1 VALLHG
7 ARSHLARTLKDKI
20 EAAKAELDCEVSKT
34 LVGLQERG
42 SVNGIPSRADILSPA
57 RSSIPLVRG
66 KHWLVSTLGIA
77 TARRFSYW
85 GVCSPCNGTTIRV
98 DLEDRIER
106 LMWGHCYE
114 NHIQQCFLAL
124 LSQGSL
130 YVDVAAHFGYHAV
143 LAASIVGPTGRVY
156 AFEAD
161 PSNFERLQEY
171 LRAFA
176 WATALNKAAW
186 IKTGSVV
193 FERSSQDGESG
204 RGTVTAVR
212 DLKKGQHI
220 SISAVSL
227 DDWAAGNKIENV
239 SLTKIDAEG
248 SEISILGG
256 ARDFLTQ
263 TKPAVI
269 TEINNSLL
277 QQGERS
283 PDEMVEILHECG
295 YEVFHLSGRHV
306 QGLGTTGAPDFCEVL
321 CLRASQQERAMQ
333 QLRHRGFRI
342 EKLRRNSGR
351 MS

>member
-1 VALLHG
+1 
-7 ARSHLARTLKDKI
+7 
-20 EAAKAELDCEVSKT
+20 
-34 LVGLQERG
+34 
-42 SVNGIPSRADILSPA
+42 VNGIPSRPDILSSA
-57 RSSIPLVRG
+57 LSSIPPVRG

-77 TARRFSYW
+77 TARRFSHW
-85 GVCSPCNGTTIRV
+85 GVCSPGNGTTIRV
-98 DLEDRIER
+98 DLNDRIER

-124 LSQGSL
+124 LSPGTL
-130 YVDVAAHFGYHAV
+130 YVDVGAHIGYHAV

-161 PSNFERLQEY
+161 PNNFDRLQEH

-176 WATALNKAAW
+176 WATAINEAAW

-204 RGTVTAVR
+204 WGTVAEVR
-212 DLKKGQHI
+212 DLNRGQHI
-220 SISAVSL
+220 SVPAVSL

-239 SLTKIDAEG
+239 SLIKIDAEG
-248 SEISILGG
+248 SEISILRG

-269 TEINNSLL
+269 TEINTSLL

-283 PDEMVEILHECG
+283 SDEMVEILHQCG
-295 YEVFHLSGRHV
+295 YAVFHLNGKHV
-306 QGLGTTGAPDFCEVL
+306 QGLGTTGAPEFCEVL
-321 CLRASQQERAMQ
+321 CLQASQQERAMQ
-333 QLRHRGFRI
+333 QLRQRGFRI